1 MYYTM
6 DIDKQLKAYYVI
18 IVTNKFPHS
27 IYLLSIQEIIIK
39 TTAELSTHFYTTMLL
54 IRLMILVLV
63 LCLDINTLVYE

>member
-39 TTAELSTHFYTTMLL
+39 TTAELSTNFYKTMFTND
-54 IRLMILVLV
+54 ISTGLVFK
-63 LCLDINTLVYE
+63 Y